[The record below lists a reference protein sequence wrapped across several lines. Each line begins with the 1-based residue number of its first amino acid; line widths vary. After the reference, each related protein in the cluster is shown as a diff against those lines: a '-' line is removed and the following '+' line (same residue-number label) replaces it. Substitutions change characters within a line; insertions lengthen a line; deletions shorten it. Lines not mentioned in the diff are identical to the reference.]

1 MTESEKNRLG
11 VKIRQLREDRRLSL
25 EELAEQSETA
35 VELLSQ
41 LEAREL
47 VPSLTPLIQIT
58 RALGVRLGTILD
70 DAPLQGPVVTRAT
83 EKKEVIRFS
92 GKVANPQKTT
102 LYFSSLAE
110 GKSDRHM
117 EPFLIDVQL
126 PPTEELPLSSHEG
139 EEFIYVMEGKIAV
152 QYGQDRFEL
161 AAGDSIYYDSIV
173 PHDLHAV
180 EAGAKIL
187 AVIYA
192 PH

>member
-1 MTESEKNRLG
+1 MTASEKNKLG
-11 VKIRQLREDRRLSL
+11 AKIKQLREDRKLTLSD
-25 EELAEQSETA
+25 LAEQSHTS
-35 VELLSQ
+35 VELLQQ
-41 LEAREL
+41 LEDGEL

-83 EKKEVIRFS
+83 EKKDVIRFS
-92 GKVANPQKTT
+92 GKAPNSQTTT
-102 LYFSSLAE
+102 LFFSPLAE
-110 GKSDRHM
+110 GKTDRHM

-139 EEFIYVMEGKIAV
+139 EEFIFVLSGRIVV
-152 QYGQDRFEL
+152 QYGQQRIEL

-173 PHDLHAV
+173 PHDLHAIQNS
-180 EAGAKIL
+180 AKIL

-192 PH
+192 PS